1 MGGGDS
7 RWKRRKVGGG
17 RGSREGSY
25 LRAPECT
32 SEAHLS
38 NVLSSL

>member
-1 MGGGDS
+1 M
-7 RWKRRKVGGG
+7 KEGG
-17 RGSREGSY
+17 RGVKGEYRGGGSD